1 MALAICYKTKNPV
14 VYNKGTKWE
23 KTCDKFLARYFEND
37 MEKAQMEINRLNT
50 EKPDRVC
57 KAGMMIDWEK
67 VDYFFINEQEEM
79 Y

>member
-1 MALAICYKTKNPV
+1 MALAICYKTKTPV

-23 KTCDKFLARYFEND
+23 TSCDTFLARYFEND
-37 MEKAQMEINRLNT
+37 IKKAQAEIKRLNT

-57 KAGMMIDWEK
+57 KQGMKIDWDKIE
-67 VDYFFINEQEEM
+67 YFFLNEQEEM